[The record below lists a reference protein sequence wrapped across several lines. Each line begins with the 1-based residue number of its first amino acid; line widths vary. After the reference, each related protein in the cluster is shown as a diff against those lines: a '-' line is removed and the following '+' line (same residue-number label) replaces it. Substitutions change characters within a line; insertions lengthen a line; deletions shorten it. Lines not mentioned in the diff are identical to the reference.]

1 MKKFGKMASVLG
13 FMMLGGACHA
23 EAYPSRPISLVVPYA
38 AGGPTDVTARLLA
51 DSLSRELGQAV
62 VVENRPGAS
71 GMVAMAHVAKAKPDG
86 YTLAYTITSTMVTAP
101 LVQKNTS
108 FDPVRDFTPISNVVD
123 YSLVLMVNNDL
134 PAKSINELVDY
145 AKKNPEAISYGSS
158 GVGGTNHMA
167 GELLA
172 LRTGAK
178 MLHVPYKGNAPAI
191 SDLISGRI
199 SYMFDVVSTAQPYI
213 ESKRLRPLA
222 VTTPER
228 NATLSDIPTVREAL
242 NNDYEVTGWFG
253 IFGPAGMPGETVAK
267 LEKAVAAAVKDEK
280 LQSYARNGGISLAPS
295 TSRELGK
302 RLADDIALWSD
313 VVSKSDI
320 KIEQ

>member
-1 MKKFGKMASVLG
+1 MKHFKKLAGALGLMVLAGAS
-13 FMMLGGACHA
+13 HA
-23 EAYPSRPISLVVPYA
+23 DDYPSRAISLIVPYA
-38 AGGPTDVTARLLA
+38 AGGPTDITARLLA
-51 DSLSRELGQAV
+51 DSLSRELGQTV

-86 YTLAYTITSTMVTAP
+86 YTIAYTITSTMVTAP

-108 FDPVRDFTPISNVVD
+108 FDPIRDFTPISNVVD
-123 YSLVLMVNNDL
+123 YSLVLMVNNEL
-134 PAKSINELVDY
+134 PAQSIGELVDY
-145 AKKNPEAISYGSS
+145 ARKHPEAVSYGSS
-158 GVGGTNHMA
+158 GIGGTNHMA

-172 LRTGAK
+172 LRTETS

-199 SYMFDVVSTAQPYI
+199 SFMFDVVSTAQPYI

-228 NATLSDIPTVREAL
+228 NETLPNVPTVREAL
-242 NNDYEVTGWFG
+242 KNDYEVTGWFG
-253 IFGPAGMPGETVAK
+253 VFGPAGMPENIVDK
-267 LEKAVAAAVKDEK
+267 LEKAIAVAVKDDK
-280 LQSYARNGGISLAPS
+280 LQRYAQDGGISLAPS
-295 TSRELGK
+295 TSAELGK

-313 VVSKSDI
+313 VVSKANI
-320 KIEQ
+320 KFEQ